1 MCDASRTIRN
11 RVSVCTVCTYITST
25 LRGRF
30 IWFLNDENA
39 IQALSDYW
47 QNRCTYPTEKHY
59 QAIYA
64 DFGNTV
70 SSSPAR
76 VCVPDKYGFSN
87 GTLNISFH
95 SSALQPNKQHEYNF
109 SSIASLWVYSIKCDG
124 RLSFYFWIFHFFS
137 LFVVPNFSSQH
148 FHILFFQNSCM
159 TFGLPRCTALH
170 YRALQLTLI
179 NLRRSIQFTGVIAY
193 YADCLL
199 CIDMN
204 R

>member
-1 MCDASRTIRN
+1 MPAGRFAI
-11 RVSVCTVCTYITST
+11 VSVFVPFVLTLQRHYGDVSYDFWMMRMQFRHCLVIDRIVVRIRPKNITK
-25 LRGRF
+25 LF
-30 IWFLNDENA
+30 MPILA
-39 IQALSDYW
+39 I
-47 QNRCTYPTEKHY
+47 RCHRHQLGCAYPT
-59 QAIYA
+59 
-64 DFGNTV
+64 NTV
-70 SSSPAR
+70 I
-76 VCVPDKYGFSN
+76 SN

-95 SSALQPNKQHEYNF
+95 SSAIQPNKQHEYNF
-109 SSIASLWVYSIKCDG
+109 SSIASLWVYSIKCEG
-124 RLSFYFWIFHFFS
+124 RSSFYFWIFHFFS

-148 FHILFFQNSCM
+148 FHIFFFQNSCM